1 MVDATDH
8 KLQLLRPVTLQLSA
22 SFASPFGSTRR
33 VSCPSPTRHC
43 HFSRGTRSA
52 RHLINLSAAYRS
64 FLFKGKLIISHL
76 GTYPTSPSLTSSHPR
91 TKSSSIGILILA
103 KIPPSSELHA
113 LSPFLPY
120 LFNPI
125 HCRAPVVQ
133 HRLPVLHV
141 QRTPA
146 SVPLFCC
153 MPMPVL
159 VLMHMSLQTAPIHPD
174 T

>member
-52 RHLINLSAAYRS
+52 RQLINLSAAYRS

-113 LSPFLPY
+113 LSPFCPTSSTPFTVEHLSCNIGCQFSTSNELP
-120 LFNPI
+120 LQSRFFVACP
-125 HCRAPVVQ
+125 CR
-133 HRLPVLHV
+133 
-141 QRTPA
+141 
-146 SVPLFCC
+146 CWC
-153 MPMPVL
+153 
-159 VLMHMSLQTAPIHPD
+159 
-174 T
+174 